1 MRKTIEEFGPLLVF
15 FVLNARGANW
25 LSLPETQSL
34 FVATGGFM
42 LALGAALASTYLR
55 GERPNNMT
63 LASAGFVFI
72 FGSITLFLQD
82 ETFIKIKPT
91 LVYCLFAAILT
102 FGLVR
107 GRSYLQML
115 MGDML
120 PLSTE
125 GWMVL
130 TRRWTSFFVF
140 LAILNEAVW
149 RTQTTDLWVS
159 FKVFAILPLTIGFML
174 LQMPLLRRHLPANFG
189 QEPNQETGKD
199 PKSDL

>member
-1 MRKTIEEFGPLLVF
+1 MV
-15 FVLNARGANW
+15 
-25 LSLPETQSL
+25 
-34 FVATGGFM
+34 
-42 LALGAALASTYLR
+42 ALGVALASTCLR

-91 LVYCLFAAILT
+91 LVYCLFAGILI

-120 PLSTE
+120 PLSAE

-130 TRRWTSFFVF
+130 TRRWTGFFVF
-140 LAILNEAVW
+140 LAVLNEAVW

-174 LQMPLLRRHLPANFG
+174 LQMPLLRKHLPADFG
-189 QEPNQETGKD
+189 QGASQETGQD
-199 PKSDL
+199 PKSDG

>member
-1 MRKTIEEFGPLLVF
+1 MRKTIEELGPLLVF
-15 FVLNARGANW
+15 FVLNARGDEW

-42 LALGAALASTYLR
+42 LALGVAIASTYLR
-55 GERPNNMT
+55 GEKPNNMT
-63 LASAGFVFI
+63 LASAGFVFV

-91 LVYCLFAAILT
+91 LVYCLFAGILT

-115 MGDML
+115 MGDKL
-120 PLSTE
+120 PLGTE

-130 TRRWTSFFVF
+130 TRRWTGFFIF
-140 LAILNEAVW
+140 LALLNEAVW
-149 RTQTTDLWVS
+149 RTQSTDLWVS
-159 FKVFAILPLTIGFML
+159 FKVFAILPLTIVFML
-174 LQMPLLRRHLPANFG
+174 LQMPLLRKHLPADFG
-189 QEPNQETGKD
+189 EETGQDTKND
-199 PKSDL
+199 G

>member
-15 FVLNARGANW
+15 FVLNARGAEW

-42 LALGAALASTYLR
+42 LALGVAIASTYLR

-63 LASAGFVFI
+63 LASAGFVFV

-91 LVYCLFAAILT
+91 LVYFLFAGILT

-120 PLSTE
+120 PLSSE

-130 TRRWTSFFVF
+130 TF
-140 LAILNEAVW
+140 LAVLNEAVW
-149 RTQTTDLWVS
+149 RTQTTDIWVS
-159 FKVFAILPLTIGFML
+159 FKVFGILPLTIGFML
-174 LQMPLLRRHLPANFG
+174 LQMPLLRKYLPAYFG
-189 QEPNQETGKD
+189 EDTGQKTGQD
-199 PKSDL
+199 TKSDG